1 MTPSEHFLRH
11 AAECK
16 FMAQLARDKQSK
28 ATWMG
33 MAERWNRC
41 AELAKQ
47 QSVNPSRAK
56 EARHRKAVKTWSH

>member
-16 FMAQLARDKQSK
+16 FMAQLARDKESK

-47 QSVNPSRAK
+47 QTIHHTK
-56 EARHRKAVKTWSH
+56 EARRRKQAKTWSH

>member
-16 FMAQLARDKQSK
+16 FMAGLARDKESK

-33 MAERWNRC
+33 MAERWHRC

-47 QSVNPSRAK
+47 QTAQSTR
-56 EARHRKAVKTWSH
+56 EARHRKQVKSWSH